1 VLAGLA
7 VVVVGACGGGSPSG
21 SPPPTGT
28 SPASTSAVASSSAV
42 AAAAHCRRV
51 PRRTVFLIASHAPR
65 EARFN
70 LHSAAAVDAGG
81 GFAVS
86 VATVT
91 GGTRR
96 IGTWFVDDLR
106 APRAVTSGNVQ
117 ALQVTNWP
125 LEALAAEPAG
135 QSRNCAT
142 KALRGPG
149 PR

>member
-7 VVVVGACGGGSPSG
+7 AVVVAACGGASSSG
-21 SPPPTGT
+21 SPAP
-28 SPASTSAVASSSAV
+28 PASTSAAASSPASGAAV
-42 AAAAHCRRV
+42 GHCRRV

-65 EARFN
+65 QARFN
-70 LHSAAAVDAGG
+70 LRSAAAVDAGG

-86 VATVT
+86 VATVA

-106 APRAVTSGNVQ
+106 TPRTVTSGNVQ